1 MGSKNTIKRIVII
14 SDGTGK
20 TAQRLLDAILVQ
32 YAEQEIKYTI
42 ASTFSEVR
50 SQEHIDEIMKKI
62 RKGYLIIFTIV
73 SRDLSQYLQEKLI
86 KRKITH
92 LNVLKPM
99 INTMSKFLGVHPEYR
114 PGLLQIIDDRYYRKI
129 DSIGYTVEHDD
140 GQGHRH
146 GDADLIL
153 LGLSRTCKTPLSM
166 YLSCNFGLK
175 VANIPIVP
183 MENMKE
189 YLLELIDP
197 CDQKSIIGIIMSDE
211 ELLRVR
217 EERATILSSGSSP
230 GSEFNEYLD
239 FEEIRREIRFCRRLY
254 NKHGWPIV
262 NVTKRALE
270 EISKEIIMASHLPQ
284 SVLDRCSLE

>member
-1 MGSKNTIKRIVII
+1 MGPKKAIKRIVII

-32 YAEQEIKYTI
+32 YTEQKIKYTI
-42 ASTFSEVR
+42 ANTFSEVR
-50 SQEHIDEIMKKI
+50 SQEQIDEIMKKI
-62 RKGYLIIFTIV
+62 RKGYLVIFTII
-73 SRDLSQYLQEKLI
+73 SRDLSQHLQNKLK
-86 KRKITH
+86 KRGIAH

-114 PGLLQIIDDRYYRKI
+114 PGLLQIIDDNYYRKI
-129 DSIGYTVEHDD
+129 DAIGYTVEHDD

-183 MENMKE
+183 MENIKKH
-189 YLLELIDP
+189 LLELIGP
-197 CDQKSIIGIIMSDE
+197 CDQISIVGIIMSDE
-211 ELLRVR
+211 ELLHAR
-217 EERATILSSGSSP
+217 EERVTILSSNSSP

-239 FEEIRREIRFCRRLY
+239 FEKIRREIRFCRRFY
-254 NKHGWPIV
+254 NEYGWPVV
-262 NVTKRALE
+262 NVTKRAIE
-270 EISKEIIMASHLPQ
+270 EISEEIIRVSHLPQ
-284 SVLDRCSLE
+284 SY